1 LREGFQEE
9 ADEAKAAKEGE
20 EEMSLRSFIEG
31 FWHKCDRDMWV
42 IILVI
47 GIVAVIMMLPPC
59 EEMGWKCPTTVNMT
73 TYDGRPLANP
83 FSNVTLSNRTPTYGE
98 GVFTGAWMMCMS
110 PRPIQYIAPL
120 LGIIGGLAMF
130 VAGVAFAF
138 EKPNKRRHKR

>member
-1 LREGFQEE
+1 MNTDPLSNGKPVVG
-9 ADEAKAAKEGE
+9 DIK
-20 EEMSLRSFIEG
+20 
-31 FWHKCDRDMWV
+31 DMWV

-110 PRPIQYIAPL
+110 PRPIQYIASL